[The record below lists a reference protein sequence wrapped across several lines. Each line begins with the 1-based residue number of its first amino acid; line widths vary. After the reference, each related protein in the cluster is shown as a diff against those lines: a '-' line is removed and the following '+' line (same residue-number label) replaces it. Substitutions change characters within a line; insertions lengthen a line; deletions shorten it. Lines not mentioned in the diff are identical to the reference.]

1 MIKHFPKVLI
11 LGHSFNENSGIGITL
26 TNLFKD
32 WPQENIAVAA
42 FNINLDYC
50 NKFRPCIKYFDF
62 GHNES
67 KDINK
72 TNDHNIKKNKL
83 TNFIRYFLKEK
94 LGLLDVMPEKR
105 LSNNF
110 LNFIDSFN
118 PEIIYTALGN
128 FKEMKFIINL
138 MKFRNIPLAI
148 HIMDD
153 WPVTLYNKRYLKF
166 YWEYIYDKNFRKILS
181 ISRVNL
187 SICQTMSDEYLNR
200 YGVDFIPFH
209 NPIDP
214 QLWESVPFNTNQKC
228 KSVIYV
234 GKINKDT
241 EANLITMCQVI
252 HSLSFE
258 GYDIKFEVYTPNYT
272 EDKIKLFS
280 KYKNC
285 YVYNTVSQN
294 EIPKLLRSA
303 SILFL
308 TLGFDKHS
316 LNYTRLS
323 MPTKL
328 TEYLISKVPILLYC
342 PKEIALYKYCSDN
355 NCAAWSDNGKKNLYN
370 TLKYLI
376 NDSELQKNI
385 TENAYKLVV
394 SRHSTSIVREDFRK
408 VLAKAIDI

>member
-11 LGHSFNENSGIGITL
+11 VGHSFDENSGTSVTL

-32 WPQENIAVAA
+32 WAQENIAVAA
-42 FNINLDYC
+42 SNINVDYC

-62 GHNES
+62 EHNVNQ
-67 KDINK
+67 NK
-72 TNDHNIKKNKL
+72 TFVHNSKRNKI
-83 TNFIRYFLKEK
+83 TYFIRYFLKEK

-153 WPVTLYNKRYLKF
+153 WPITLYNKRYFKF
-166 YWEYIYDKNFRKILS
+166 YWKYIYNKYFRKILS
-181 ISRVNL
+181 ISILNL
-187 SICQTMSDEYLNR
+187 SICQVMSDEYLYR
-200 YGVDFIPFH
+200 YGVNFIPFH

-214 QLWESVPFNTNQKC
+214 QLWESVPFNINK
-228 KSVIYV
+228 KFKRVIYV
-234 GKINKDT
+234 GKINQDT
-241 EANLITMCQVI
+241 ENNLIAMCKVI

-258 GYDIKFEVYTPNYT
+258 GYDIKFELYTPNYI
-272 EDKIKLFS
+272 EEKIKLFS

-285 YVYNTVSQN
+285 YVYNTISQN

-355 NCAAWSDNGKKNLYN
+355 NCAAWSDEGEENLYN
-370 TLKYLI
+370 TLKILI
-376 NDSELQKNI
+376 NNTELQKDI
-385 TENAYKLVV
+385 SENAYKLAI
-394 SRHSTSIVREDFRK
+394 SRHSATKIREDFRNAF
-408 VLAKAIDI
+408 VNAIKS

>member
-1 MIKHFPKVLI
+1 MKKYYPKVLI
-11 LGHSFNENSGIGITL
+11 VGHSFDENSGISVTL

-32 WPQENIAVAA
+32 WPKENIAVAA
-42 FNINLDYC
+42 SHINLDYC
-50 NKFRPCIKYFDF
+50 KEFRPCVKYFDF
-62 GHNES
+62 EHNKS
-67 KDINK
+67 NDTNSINS
-72 TNDHNIKKNKL
+72 DIKKNKV

-94 LGLLDVMPEKR
+94 LGILDLMPEKR

-187 SICQTMSDEYLNR
+187 SICQTMSDEYLVR

-228 KSVIYV
+228 KRVTYV

-272 EDKIKLFS
+272 VDKIKLFS

-355 NCAAWSDNGKKNLYN
+355 NCAAWSDEGEENLYN
-370 TLKYLI
+370 TLKILI
-376 NDSELQKNI
+376 NNTELQKDI
-385 TENAYKLVV
+385 SENAYKLAL
-394 SRHSTSIVREDFRK
+394 SKHSATKIREDFRD
-408 VLAKAIDI
+408 VFENAIKS